1 MRSKK
6 KNNLVKE
13 IKNLDEKL
21 YLMKKKLLTE
31 ETEENEKDGLCVLK
45 I

>member
-1 MRSKK
+1 MRITK

-13 IKNLDEKL
+13 IKILDKKL
-21 YLMKKKLLTE
+21 YLMKKKLLIE
-31 ETEENEKDGLCVLK
+31 ETEENEKARFYILK